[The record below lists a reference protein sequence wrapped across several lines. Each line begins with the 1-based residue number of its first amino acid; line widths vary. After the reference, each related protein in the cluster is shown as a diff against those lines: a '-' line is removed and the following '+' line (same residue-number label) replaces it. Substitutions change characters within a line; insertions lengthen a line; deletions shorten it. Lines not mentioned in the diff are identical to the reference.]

1 MAVLNDCP
9 STPKVHLDQ
18 SIHGLR
24 VRGEVSK
31 SMWAHRANDVP
42 ERITRSNNSHWRWHI
57 PNVIEKLSQYS
68 KENRLATQDTHFED
82 YLTTQEGK
90 NLPVI
95 HCQNGTFGWEI
106 RKEAQV
112 GFAKIFEK
120 TTFGSR
126 TLAEFIRDEN
136 YDEVELVGICTDIC
150 VVSNALLIKAY
161 APEVKISV
169 DVSCCAGVSP
179 EKHLAALETMRS
191 CQIEITNA

>member
-1 MAVLNDCP
+1 MGTKEA
-9 STPKVHLDQ
+9 Q
-18 SIHGLR
+18 AI
-24 VRGEVSK
+24 
-31 SMWAHRANDVP
+31 
-42 ERITRSNNSHWRWHI
+42 I

-150 VVSNALLIKAY
+150 VVSNALMLKAFY
-161 APEVKISV
+161 PEKTVSV
-169 DVSCCAGVSP
+169 VSSCCAGVTP
-179 EKHLAALETMRS
+179 ESHEAALKTMQM
-191 CQIEITNA
+191 CQVKIR

>member
-1 MAVLNDCP
+1 MIKYQGEMMKKALVLVDFQNDFIDG
-9 STPKVHLDQ
+9 SLGTKEAQ
-18 SIHGLR
+18 AI
-24 VRGEVSK
+24 
-31 SMWAHRANDVP
+31 
-42 ERITRSNNSHWRWHI
+42 I

-90 NLPVI
+90 NLPVT
-95 HCQNGTFGWEI
+95 HCQNGSFGWEI

-169 DVSCCAGVSP
+169 DASCCAGVSP

>member
-1 MAVLNDCP
+1 MKKALVLVDFQNDFIDG
-9 STPKVHLDQ
+9 SLGTKEAQ
-18 SIHGLR
+18 AI
-24 VRGEVSK
+24 
-31 SMWAHRANDVP
+31 
-42 ERITRSNNSHWRWHI
+42 I

-120 TTFGSR
+120 TTFGS
-126 TLAEFIRDEN
+126 LELGN
-136 YDEVELVGICTDIC
+136 YLKDKNYQNITLVG
-150 VVSNALLIKAY
+150 VVSNICVLDRK
-161 APEVKISV
+161 SV
-169 DVSCCAGVSP
+169 V
-179 EKHLAALETMRS
+179 
-191 CQIEITNA
+191 

>member
-1 MAVLNDCP
+1 MIKYQGEMMKKALVLVDFQNDFIDG
-9 STPKVHLDQ
+9 SLGTKEAQ
-18 SIHGLR
+18 AI
-24 VRGEVSK
+24 
-31 SMWAHRANDVP
+31 
-42 ERITRSNNSHWRWHI
+42 I

-95 HCQNGTFGWEI
+95 HCQNGTFGREI

-126 TLAEFIRDEN
+126 TLAEFIRD
-136 YDEVELVGICTDIC
+136 
-150 VVSNALLIKAY
+150 
-161 APEVKISV
+161 
-169 DVSCCAGVSP
+169 
-179 EKHLAALETMRS
+179 
-191 CQIEITNA
+191 

>member
-1 MAVLNDCP
+1 MIKYQGEMMKKALVLVDFQNDFIDG
-9 STPKVHLDQ
+9 SLGTKEAQ
-18 SIHGLR
+18 AI
-24 VRGEVSK
+24 
-31 SMWAHRANDVP
+31 
-42 ERITRSNNSHWRWHI
+42 I

-90 NLPVI
+90 I
-95 HCQNGTFGWEI
+95 CQLLI
-106 RKEAQV
+106 VKMVLLV
-112 GFAKIFEK
+112 GKFVKKLKLALLKFLK
-120 TTFGSR
+120 NNFGSR

-169 DVSCCAGVSP
+169 DASCCAGVSP

>member
-1 MAVLNDCP
+1 MGTKEA
-9 STPKVHLDQ
+9 Q
-18 SIHGLR
+18 AI
-24 VRGEVSK
+24 
-31 SMWAHRANDVP
+31 
-42 ERITRSNNSHWRWHI
+42 I

-120 TTFGSR
+120 KQLLVQEHWQNLFEMKIMMKLNLS
-126 TLAEFIRDEN
+126 EFVRIF
-136 YDEVELVGICTDIC
+136 VLFPMPC
-150 VVSNALLIKAY
+150 
-161 APEVKISV
+161 
-169 DVSCCAGVSP
+169 
-179 EKHLAALETMRS
+179 
-191 CQIEITNA
+191 

>member
-1 MAVLNDCP
+1 MIKYQGEMMKKALVLVDFQNDFIDG
-9 STPKVHLDQ
+9 SLGTKEAQ
-18 SIHGLR
+18 AI
-24 VRGEVSK
+24 
-31 SMWAHRANDVP
+31 
-42 ERITRSNNSHWRWHI
+42 I

-120 TTFGSR
+120 KQLLVPEHWQNLFEMKIMMKLNLS
-126 TLAEFIRDEN
+126 EFVRIF
-136 YDEVELVGICTDIC
+136 VLFPMPC
-150 VVSNALLIKAY
+150 
-161 APEVKISV
+161 
-169 DVSCCAGVSP
+169 
-179 EKHLAALETMRS
+179 
-191 CQIEITNA
+191 